1 MWEEWQQ
8 KAAEGL
14 MHQVLLWVSAAPF
27 LQAGCLE
34 LSAVHWYSCVLES
47 FYSVLPHTHTNSCYS
62 SFRIIN
68 PILCCCSDLGTSSLG
83 TCTSSLGTSS
93 VLVTFSWNTHLKPQL
108 LRSKTLAWNL
118 HIICG
123 DSTYLASSLE
133 DHMMSPTL
141 EGTKPS
147 SWGRHWS
154 KNCRGRNQIRGVVLQ
169 TQPSNKQGVRLA
181 INRINRYLCP
191 FVRTE

>member
-1 MWEEWQQ
+1 
-8 KAAEGL
+8 

-133 DHMMSPTL
+133 DHRWTDFAKVGDIRLKGRPVIFACNSLHCGLDPQMVPVQGPGDLIPHVLGYVGSGVF
-141 EGTKPS
+141 GT
-147 SWGRHWS
+147 
-154 KNCRGRNQIRGVVLQ
+154 
-169 TQPSNKQGVRLA
+169 
-181 INRINRYLCP
+181 
-191 FVRTE
+191 